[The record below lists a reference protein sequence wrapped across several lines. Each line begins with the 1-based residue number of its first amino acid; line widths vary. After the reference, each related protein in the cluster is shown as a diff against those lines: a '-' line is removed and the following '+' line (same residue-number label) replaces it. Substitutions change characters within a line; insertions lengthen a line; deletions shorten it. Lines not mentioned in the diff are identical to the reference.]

1 MMLQV
6 FTPAGLQFSGE
17 VEGFVIDTNS
27 GRRTILQRHGDYLGF
42 FDVTRITLL
51 SGDSEP
57 LFAASGYV
65 HVVGGQATVL
75 AESAGSSEAGMDAFA
90 ARMRSIWQES

>member
-6 FTPAGLQFSGE
+6 FTPAGLQFSGDI
-17 VEGFVIDTNS
+17 EGFVIDTNT

-42 FDVTRITLL
+42 FDVTRITML
-51 SGDSEP
+51 SGDAEP

-65 HVVGGQATVL
+65 HVAGGQATVL
-75 AESAGSSEAGMDAFA
+75 AESAGSSEESMDAFA
-90 ARMRSIWQES
+90 ARMRGIWQDV